1 MKGYCNLRGVDDFLL
16 RRPDRLVVERGL
28 VGHGLFET
36 RLRILL
42 LKRSFVR
49 MIVGLSSLFGF
60 IITTVLVV
68 SGVSQ
73 NADLGAALLVNH
85 YDLGSVGTSLMVL
98 VTSYGREVVWG
109 LLVIIMFLVG
119 GKRTKLLAV
128 ELVALFIIGILVG
141 DLAKMLVQRPRPDLA
156 SGIVLRVP
164 AETDPSYP
172 SGHVLIVSIGAAFAI
187 ARFHRKILGCLAGFG
202 GGACLLLAGL
212 RWGPLS
218 AGCCW
223 RGSARNRD
231 RAHRRN
237 CRRESSRNFFGEALR
252 ADNDGA

>member
-1 MKGYCNLRGVDDFLL
+1 
-16 RRPDRLVVERGL
+16 
-28 VGHGLFET
+28 
-36 RLRILL
+36 
-42 LKRSFVR
+42 

-85 YDLGSVGTSLMVL
+85 
-98 VTSYGREVVWG
+98 
-109 LLVIIMFLVG
+109 
-119 GKRTKLLAV
+119 KRTKLLAV

-164 AETDPSYP
+164 SETDPSYP

-187 ARFHRKILGCLAGFG
+187 ARFHRKILA
-202 GGACLLLAGL
+202 ALLALEAGL
-212 RWGPLS
+212 VCYSRVYVGVHYPLDVAGGVLLGIAIALIGATAVENLLGTFLEKLLEPIMMVLKAGPL
-218 AGCCW
+218 
-223 RGSARNRD
+223 D
-231 RAHRRN
+231 I
-237 CRRESSRNFFGEALR
+237 
-252 ADNDGA
+252 